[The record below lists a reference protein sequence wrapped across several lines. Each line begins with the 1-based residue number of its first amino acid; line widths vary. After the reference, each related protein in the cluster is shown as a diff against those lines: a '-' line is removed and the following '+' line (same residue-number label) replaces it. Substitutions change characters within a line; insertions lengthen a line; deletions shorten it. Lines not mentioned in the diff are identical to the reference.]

1 MSIVSI
7 SAVLNLPA
15 AQVWQTISGFDSLA
29 QWTGSIAS
37 SQLEQGGR
45 LRRLT
50 TGDGIVIVERLEYYS
65 ESEQTYTY
73 SIIDSPLPVTRYFA
87 TLDVTAA
94 GPGRS
99 IVEWSCDF
107 DSAPAD
113 EQAMVDIFRNF
124 YRAALDNLERQL
136 NA

>member
-7 SAVLNLPA
+7 SAALNLPA
-15 AQVWQTISGFDSLA
+15 AQVWHTISGFDSLA
-29 QWTGSIAS
+29 QWSGAIAS

-50 TGDGIVIVERLEYYS
+50 TGDGIVLVERLEYYS
-65 ESEQTYTY
+65 ESEQTYTS
-73 SIIDSPLPVTRYFA
+73 SIVDAPLPLTRCFA

-99 IVEWSCDF
+99 VVEWSCDF
-107 DSAPAD
+107 DCAPAD
-113 EQAMVDIFRNF
+113 EQALVDLFRKL
-124 YRAALDNLERQL
+124 YRSALDQLARQL
-136 NA
+136 DA